1 MFDQSGFI
9 VLMWL
14 LPVILFIIIPLA
26 MLLIWS
32 VNKFAGGLKTH
43 KTQTISSRKLPRV
56 KRLSRMPQPEK
67 EESFISISP
76 ECYIFR
82 SKRPW

>member
-14 LPVILFIIIPLA
+14 LPVTLFIVIPLT

-32 VNKFAGGLKTH
+32 VNKFAGGLKIG
-43 KTQTISSRKLPRV
+43 KTKTISSQKV
-56 KRLSRMPQPEK
+56 AAGTETLSDAAA
-67 EESFISISP
+67 
-76 ECYIFR
+76 
-82 SKRPW
+82 